1 MNRRVFLAINLPE
14 NIKKKLAGYENKWPE
29 IPAKWTKEYNLHI
42 TLVFLG
48 YLRDENLIDIIK
60 KTEQVCKKH
69 SPFQINFN
77 KIVYGP
83 KDKKPAKMIWAVGE
97 KNANLSRLAGELE
110 NELLSGVSQNMEKYL
125 PEKKEIRKA
134 FSPHITL
141 ARIKQFQL
149 HRMEEEAIPEIN
161 EDVDFNFDVN
171 SIEVM
176 ESELKKAGPS
186 YTILESIPL
195 K

>member
-14 NIKKKLAGYENKWPE
+14 NIKKKLARYEDKWPE
-29 IPAKWTKEYNLHI
+29 IPARWTKEYNLHI

-48 YLRDENLIDIIK
+48 YVRDENLIDIIK
-60 KTEQVCKKH
+60 KTEQVCKNH
-69 SPFQINFN
+69 SPFEIIFN
-77 KIVYGP
+77 KIIYGP
-83 KDKKPAKMIWAVGE
+83 KDKKPAKMIWVVGD
-97 KNANLSRLAGELE
+97 KNDNLSRLAGELE

-125 PEKKEIRKA
+125 PQKKEIRKA

-149 HRMEEEAIPEIN
+149 HRMEEEAIPEIDEN
-161 EDVDFNFDVN
+161 VDFNFDVN

-176 ESELKKAGPS
+176 ESELKKSGPS